1 MKKTLEHP
9 AKRIALGVLAALAC
23 YLALNA
29 LLALLLTR
37 GTLGEDKLL
46 PCVWGFAAIAAFT
59 GAKLAGDGTPWHPA
73 AAALAFW
80 IAVALLGFLVNDTLE
95 PSRALQLMLP
105 VALGAAASCAGS
117 GAGKKRTRKRR
128 ARK

>member
-9 AKRIALGVLAALAC
+9 AKRIALGVLTALVC
-23 YLALNA
+23 YLTLNA

-46 PCVWGFAAIAAFT
+46 PCVWVFAAIASFA
-59 GAKLAGDGTPWHPA
+59 GAKLAGTGTLWLPA
-73 AAALAFW
+73 AAAGAFW
-80 IAVALLGFLVNDTLE
+80 IVVTLLGFLANDTLE
-95 PSRALQLMLP
+95 PSRALQMILP
-105 VALGAAASCAGS
+105 VALAAAASYAGS
-117 GAGKKRTRKRR
+117 GAGKKKARKRR